1 ELGRRPLHPFFCCAG
16 GLLAA
21 VEGGKCVHFIGR
33 QLFRDHSHL
42 LEDVV
47 LADALCKGRE
57 LPLDIVGMLS
67 LQSRGSEL
75 VAAGTMACGTGR
87 DATLRIACID
97 EALRRVRLPEAAAR
111 LWNPIAPQW
120 RQPVGL
126 NCKIR
131 SNVS

>member
-1 ELGRRPLHPFFCCAG
+1 MPSHPFSCCWDD
-16 GLLAA
+16 LLAA
-21 VEGGKCVHFIGR
+21 VEGGKRVHFIGR

-97 EALRRVRLPEAAAR
+97 EALRRIGLPQAAAR
-111 LWNPIAPQW
+111 LGNAIPPQR
-120 RQPVGL
+120 RQSVGL
-126 NCKIR
+126 NGKIR